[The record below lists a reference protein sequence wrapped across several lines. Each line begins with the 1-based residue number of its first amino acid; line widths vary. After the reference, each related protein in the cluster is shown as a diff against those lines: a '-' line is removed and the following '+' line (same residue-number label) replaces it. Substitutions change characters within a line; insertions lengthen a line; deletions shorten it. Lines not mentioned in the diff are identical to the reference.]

1 MRLKDLKKISKVI
14 GLKDVSII
22 EKVVGSFNAMPKKK
36 RLLIA
41 LKLIFG
47 KL

>member
-1 MRLKDLKKISKVI
+1 MKLKDLKKISKTI
-14 GLKDVSII
+14 GLKDVAII
-22 EKVVGSFNAMPKKK
+22 EKVVERFNAMPKKR

>member
-1 MRLKDLKKISKVI
+1 MKLRDLKKISKAI

-36 RLLIA
+36 RLILA

>member
-1 MRLKDLKKISKVI
+1 MKLRDLKKISKAI

-22 EKVVGSFNAMPKKK
+22 EKVVGSFNVMPKK
-36 RLLIA
+36 RRFLIA